1 MCSPASTTWR
11 YYRPAAS
18 RATVCAACH
27 LSTAQCYPL
36 PAGSAPAAPM
46 HAAACEHIHHLTI
59 PSRGALALSKRCPSA
74 HPLSCPAAVYLGRL
88 LTATLTLVGS
98 WIPIPT
104 MRSRSQM
111 MALLGCV
118 TPAAPALRTPHAAYI
133 HNLIAALVVAARR
146 VCRHAVCDPP
156 ETREVAVKPSGYGH
170 IAEGSQG
177 RHGGG
182 NKVEEKIRVRW
193 QDQDVMIDLGD

>member
-1 MCSPASTTWR
+1 MPIIRSGDDQLRKHSAQHSPSSLWHIRLWPHVQPFMHPSKAGDIPYLISGFSTAQPPGDRLAVVDRCAEHVPSSKLGVHCLFVLHLELPVVLPTGARYLPLTTTWR

-27 LSTAQCYPL
+27 LSTAHCYPL

-98 WIPIPT
+98 W
-104 MRSRSQM
+104 M
-111 MALLGCV
+111 
-118 TPAAPALRTPHAAYI
+118 
-133 HNLIAALVVAARR
+133 
-146 VCRHAVCDPP
+146 
-156 ETREVAVKPSGYGH
+156 
-170 IAEGSQG
+170 
-177 RHGGG
+177 
-182 NKVEEKIRVRW
+182 
-193 QDQDVMIDLGD
+193 